1 MPLFCDITLAERI
14 ERAEARLMAR
24 VCERGSGFAIELA
37 GGMATFAGA
46 GSPYN
51 KVAGL
56 GFGGVP
62 ADGALEDVERAY
74 AAVRSPV
81 QIELCHL
88 GDPALAARLTER
100 GYRLAGFENVLGI
113 ALDGERERV
122 TPPGIE
128 IRSSGDDELEHWLQ
142 VSADATVLPDTDGVP
157 SHEEF
162 SREDVLTA
170 MRAFATADVKRYL
183 ALRDGAVAGEASFYL
198 NGSIAQLTG
207 AATLPAHRRR
217 GIQTALFSTRLS
229 DAAAAGAAI
238 AVVTT
243 QPGSKS
249 QQNAQRQGFSL
260 LYTRAILVNPLPGR
274 GDALRRGIGDLA

>member
-1 MPLFCDITLAERI
+1 MPLFCDIALAERI
-14 ERAEARLMAR
+14 ERAEAQLMAK
-24 VCERGSGFAIELA
+24 VCEPGSGFAIELA
-37 GGMATFAGA
+37 GGIATYFGE

-62 ADGALEDVERAY
+62 AGAALEEIEQAY
-74 AAVRSPV
+74 AAVGSPV
-81 QIELCHL
+81 QVELCHL
-88 GDPALAARLTER
+88 GDPALAGVLTDR
-100 GYRLAGFENVLGI
+100 GYQLAGFENLLGI

-128 IRSSGDDELEHWLQ
+128 IRPSGGDELERWLQ
-142 VSADATVLPDTDGVP
+142 VSADATAVPDTGGVP
-157 SHEEF
+157 SHEAF
-162 SREDVLTA
+162 SRDDVLTA
-170 MRAFATADVKRYL
+170 MRAFATADVQRYV
-183 ALRDGAVAGEASFYL
+183 ALRDGVIAGEASFYL

-217 GIQTALFSTRLS
+217 GIQTALFSSRLI
-229 DAAAAGAAI
+229 DAAAAGADI

-260 LYTRAILVNPLPGR
+260 LYTRAMLIKRL
-274 GDALRRGIGDLA
+274 DKA